1 LTDTTIDTGP
11 GPVLSIVAPSP
22 PTPEQEFAQL
32 LALAG
37 EHEAAGRLDEA
48 EALLARM
55 LATNP
60 DRPRALHLLGVVAF
74 RKGRMAEAVEHVER
88 AVALMPNAAL
98 FHRNLCE
105 MYRKLGRY
113 DAALLAGLRAVEL
126 EPNDIHAQHNLGVL
140 HYHRLEP
147 DAAIRCA
154 ETALTLDQNMPG
166 AHFGIAE
173 ASLLQGDFARGWEE
187 YEWRFKL
194 GNAPPLMPKTDLPAW
209 DGKKLPRGETLL
221 LIADQG
227 YGDVIQ
233 FSRYIPWAAERCR
246 DIAVACSRELQPVI
260 RQYNAVG
267 PIFDHWDE
275 KPEFAAWLPLSGL
288 PRLAGTRLDTIPA
301 EIPYLR
307 ADPGKVAR
315 WAERLWALSPQGY
328 RRIGVVWAGRPTHTN
343 DDNRSTGLATCA
355 PLAELPRVTLVSLQ
369 KGTAQAQIGA
379 YWGRAPL
386 INLGPEIHDY
396 GDTMAILECLELL
409 VTVDT
414 SAGHLAGAMGKPVFI
429 MLPYAPDWRWLLDR
443 DDSPWYPSA
452 RLFRQSAARDW
463 APVIA
468 AIVQAVERGS
478 PDHISASVPGNPS
491 HSMQVTRVAPGKPMP
506 LQRNGRF

>member
-1 LTDTTIDTGP
+1 MADTGP
-11 GPVLSIVAPSP
+11 GPALTIAAPPS

-32 LALAG
+32 LALAA

-48 EALLARM
+48 EALLQRM

-60 DRPRALHLLGVVAF
+60 DAHRAVHLFGIVAF
-74 RKGRMAEAVEHVER
+74 RKGRMVEAVGHVER
-88 AVALMPNAAL
+88 AVALMPGEGL

-105 MYRKLGRY
+105 MYRKLRRY

-126 EPNDIHAQHNLGVL
+126 DPNDIHGHHNLGVL

-154 ETALTLDQNMPG
+154 ETALALDRDMPG

-194 GNAPPLMPKTDLPAW
+194 GNTPTLMPPTDLPAW
-209 DGKKLPRGETLL
+209 DGKTLPHGKTLL

-246 DIAVACSRELQPVI
+246 NIAVACSRELHSVI
-260 RQYNAVG
+260 GQFKLVSH
-267 PIFDHWDE
+267 IFDHWDH

-288 PRLAGTRLDTIPA
+288 PRLAGTRLDTIPGN
-301 EIPYLR
+301 IPYLR
-307 ADPGKVAR
+307 ADPGKVAQ

-328 RRIGVVWAGRPTHTN
+328 RRIGIVWAGRPTHTN
-343 DDNRSTGLATCA
+343 DDNRSTPLATFA
-355 PLAELPRVTLVSLQ
+355 PLAELPDVTLVSLQ
-369 KGTAQAQIGA
+369 KGAAQAQIGT
-379 YWGRAPL
+379 YWGHAPL

-396 GDTMAILECLELL
+396 GDTMAIVECLELV

-414 SAGHLAGAMGKPVFI
+414 SVGHLAGAMGKPVFI

-443 DDSPWYPSA
+443 SDSPWYPTA

-463 APVIA
+463 GSVMA
-468 AIVQAVERGS
+468 AISTATEQQRPKQV
-478 PDHISASVPGNPS
+478 SAGY
-491 HSMQVTRVAPGKPMP
+491 G
-506 LQRNGRF
+506 